1 MPLEYFD
8 PDVDSADVVKAL
20 RRDGAAV
27 VRNQVGPEVTDA
39 ILTELRKP
47 FDEFGKC
54 DESDFN
60 GYKTLRVSGI
70 LGISPTSAELVA
82 HPRAME
88 VADAILLAHC
98 LNYRIGS
105 LTAIEINPCETD
117 KYLHTDDGI
126 YPLRIPGVQ
135 FQISALW
142 ALEDF
147 TEENGA
153 TRVALGSHV
162 DQGTNRY
169 YAREEEYDGAS
180 DRPDE
185 IVQAIMPKGSLLF
198 YLGNTRHGG
207 GANRTDK
214 PRAGL
219 INTYALGW
227 LRQEENQYLNVPREI
242 AEQHSETIQKL
253 MGYQLHRT
261 LGAFQ
266 HPDGTWFENR

>member
-1 MPLEYFD
+1 MPLQYFD
-8 PDVDSADVVKAL
+8 SDVDTADIIKAL
-20 RRDGAAV
+20 QRDGAAI

-39 ILTELRKP
+39 ILTDLRKP
-47 FDEFGKC
+47 FDEIGKF

-82 HPRAME
+82 HPRVIE
-88 VADAILLAHC
+88 VADAILLEHC

-105 LTAIEINPCETD
+105 LTAIEIHPGETD
-117 KYLHTDDGI
+117 QTFHVDDGI
-126 YPLRIPGVQ
+126 YPIRIPGMHL
-135 FQISALW
+135 QISAMW

-153 TRVALGSHV
+153 TRVVLGSHV

-169 YAREEEYDGAS
+169 YHRQREFDGAS
-180 DRPDE
+180 DSPDDV
-185 IVQAIMPKGSLLF
+185 VQAVMPKGSVLL
-198 YLGNTRHGG
+198 YLGATMHGG
-207 GANRTDK
+207 GANRADK

-242 AEQHSETIQKL
+242 AEKYSKTIQRL
-253 MGYQLHRT
+253 MGYQMHRT

-266 HPDGTWFENR
+266 HADGTWFED